1 VKWVILYGPPG
12 VGKLTVGTELA
23 RLTGFK
29 LLHNHLSVN
38 MVTAVFERGSEPW
51 GRVLQA
57 VRRVVLVE
65 AARQGLDVIT
75 TNVFNGE
82 PETVDVWRE
91 SFGLVEAAGATVS
104 LVRLYCERAE
114 LFRRV
119 GQTSRVAHQKLTD
132 PAGLEAMMARYDLTR
147 TFPSGPHLE
156 VDVTRLAPEEAARR
170 VVDYYGLPRR

>member
-51 GRVLQA
+51 GRVLQG

-65 AARQGLDVIT
+65 AAKQGVDVIT

-82 PETVDVWRE
+82 PETVGIWRE
-91 SFGLVEAAGATVS
+91 TFGMVEAAGGEPL
-104 LVRLYCERAE
+104 LVRLYCEREE

-119 GQTSRVAHQKLTD
+119 ARESRVAHQKLTSV
-132 PAGLEAMMARYDLTR
+132 AGLEALMARQDLTK
-147 TFPSGPHLE
+147 TFPAGPHLE
-156 VDVTRLAPEEAARR
+156 IDVTELPPEATAMRIVGYYKLARA
-170 VVDYYGLPRR
+170 